1 VKGRPIVA
9 KSLLTA
15 LIFSFVIM
23 GCYAQ
28 VRKNQEPS
36 GINYQVV
43 EGAEIT
49 KVSTYMKIAQEVPW
63 CWVDVTIRNLAE
75 VSKKFSVIVQV
86 DNEPEVAVTTKNPIA
101 PKKED
106 TISVMTLGKGLPRTV
121 SLTVI
126 SE

>member
-1 VKGRPIVA
+1 MRRKPVIA

-15 LIFSFVIM
+15 LMFSLVIM
-23 GCYAQ
+23 GCCAHMQ
-28 VRKNQEPS
+28 RKQEPS

-43 EGAEIT
+43 EGAQIT
-49 KVSTYMKIAQEVPW
+49 RVSTYMKVAQEVPW
-63 CWVDVTIRNLAE
+63 CWVDVTLRNLTE
-75 VSKKFSVIVQV
+75 DSKKFRVIVKV
-86 DNEPEVAVTTKNPIA
+86 DNEPEVAVATKNPIA

-126 SE
+126 NE